1 MKMNEQINQ
10 VVRDLNALKVASESN
25 QVTNGEKL
33 HVLRHAKNKL
43 DRVTYQVI
51 RAEMK
56 ELKELR
62 NDKRTSTNANSGI

>member
-1 MKMNEQINQ
+1 MNELSQ
-10 VVRDLNALKVASESN
+10 VIRDLNALKVASESN

-33 HVLRHAKNKL
+33 SILRIAKDKL

-56 ELKELR
+56 ELKEWR
-62 NDKRTSTNANSGI
+62 NENSSARTRPERTL